1 MDNQDKNKDLLN
13 AALNYLSRGWSII
26 PINPSSKKPCL
37 ESWLEYQRRLPTI
50 DEVNDWWTKWPWASI
65 GLVTGEISG
74 VSVIDV
80 DPRHGGISDNLTDTV
95 KSQTGGGGFH
105 YFYLYNHN
113 VHSQNG
119 VKDGIDL
126 KSDGG
131 YVILPPSIH
140 ASGNKYTWI
149 TPPFVNEFQEMPQ
162 WIIDLQGTNK
172 SSTNLD
178 WKSILAQTEGAR
190 DINLYRAACSLLAR
204 GIPSKLVYQFLLFI
218 NSTFQPPLATKEVNQ
233 KFESGVNF
241 LTRGGT
247 KNE

>member
-1 MDNQDKNKDLLN
+1 MVNQDKNKDLLN
-13 AALNYLSRGWSII
+13 AALKYLSRNWSII
-26 PINPSSKKPCL
+26 PISPSSKKPCL
-37 ESWLEYQRRLPTI
+37 ESWLEYQKRLPTI
-50 DEVNDWWTKWPWASI
+50 KEVTDWWTKWPWANI
-65 GLVTGEISG
+65 GLVTGKLSG

-80 DPRHGGISDNLTDTV
+80 DPRHGGTSDNLTDTI
-95 KSQTGGGGFH
+95 KSRTGGGGFH
-105 YFYLYNHN
+105 HFYLYNPS

-131 YVILPPSIH
+131 YVILPPSVH
-140 ASGNKYTWI
+140 ASGNQYIWI

-172 SSTNLD
+172 NSTNLD
-178 WKSILAQTEGAR
+178 WKSILGQTEGAR

-204 GIPSKLVYQFLLFI
+204 GIPSKMVYQFLLFI

-233 KFESGVNF
+233 KFESAVNF
-241 LTRGGT
+241 LTRERT
-247 KNE
+247 KNG